1 MIASTNAVAKIAA
14 VVAGLG
20 LVAMSF
26 ASFAPAARAATAA
39 ELQAQVDALL
49 AQIAGLG
56 GGSSSAS
63 MTFTMDLTL
72 GSTGAEVTAL
82 QNWLISKG
90 YSIPAGA
97 TGYFGAQTQAALA
110 AFQAANGISPAA
122 GYFGPITRAKVNGM
136 GGGSTGGSTGGD
148 DDMDSDLS
156 GGEASL
162 EDLNGRSGED
172 DDVEEGGTAE
182 VAEFEFDVEDADIE
196 IERLDLTFE
205 TTATGGEEDEP
216 WDTFDTI
223 TIMNGDGDELASE
236 DVSDEDEWLDEDEP
250 FVFRF
255 TNLDYVVEEG
265 EQGTLIVQVE
275 AQSSVDGSDTTI
287 PWTVYIDTDGIRG
300 RDGEGIEQY
309 LGDDSE
315 DVSFDVVEEG
325 EGEELNVQSS
335 SEDPDATTLQVE
347 EDETSDWFTVF
358 AFELEAEENDIEIDE
373 IGVQTSTSDS
383 DISSVVNDM
392 KLVVDG
398 EEFDDFDESNLG
410 GAATTTFD
418 IDKDFT
424 VGADESVTVEFM
436 VEFKAQEG
444 NYATGTTFS
453 ASTTGSLVTGEGADD
468 VTADGSAQGETH
480 TLQVDGIEVEVT
492 DTSATATVVDGSD
505 NDYATYTIEV
515 EITAVGDD
523 AFISQTATSAYTFE
537 IENASNDATLGSSTA
552 TTTTIDSSA
561 DSVGGAYRVN
571 EGDTETFTFTM
582 TLNPSTVSEG
592 SSFRAQLLTILFG
605 DTSSDTD
612 ASTWTATPEND
623 YQTSGVLI
631 ND

>member
-1 MIASTNAVAKIAA
+1 MTSTNAVAKIAA

-26 ASFAPAARAATAA
+26 ASFAPAARAATAD
-39 ELQAQVDALL
+39 ELQAQVNALL
-49 AQIAGLG
+49 AQIAALG
-56 GGSSSAS
+56 GGSSSS
-63 MTFTMDLTL
+63 STTFTMDLTL
-72 GSTGAEVTAL
+72 GSSGAEVTAL

-110 AFQAANGISPAA
+110 AYQAANGISPAA
-122 GYFGPITRAKVNGM
+122 GYFGPVTRAKVNAA
-136 GGGSTGGSTGGD
+136 GGGSMGGGD
-148 DDMDSDLS
+148 DDDDMGGDLS

-162 EDLNGRSGED
+162 EDLNSNSGED
-172 DDVEEGGTAE
+172 DDVEEGSTAE

-205 TTATGGEEDEP
+205 TTAGAGEEDEP
-216 WDTFDTI
+216 WETFDTI
-223 TIMNGDGDELASE
+223 TIYDGEGNELASE

-255 TNLDYVVEEG
+255 TDLGYVVEED
-265 EQGTLIVQVE
+265 ETGTLVVEVE
-275 AQSSVDGSDTTI
+275 AQSSVDGADTTI
-287 PWTVYIDTDGIRG
+287 PWTVYIDTDGLRG

-309 LGDDSE
+309 TGDSSE

-347 EDETSDWFTVF
+347 EDELSDWYTVF

-373 IGVQTSTSDS
+373 IGIQTSTSDS

-392 KLVVDG
+392 MLVIDG

-410 GAATTTFD
+410 SAATTTFD

-436 VEFKAQEG
+436 VEFKAQSG

-492 DTSATATVVDGSD
+492 DTTATATVVDGSD

-537 IENASNDATLGSSTA
+537 IENASDGSTLGSSTA
-552 TTTTIDSSA
+552 TTTTISSSA
-561 DSVGGAYRVN
+561 DTTGGAYRVN

-582 TLNPSTVSEG
+582 TLNPSAVSEG

-605 DTSSDTD
+605 DVSSDTD

-623 YQTSGVLI
+623 YETNGVLI